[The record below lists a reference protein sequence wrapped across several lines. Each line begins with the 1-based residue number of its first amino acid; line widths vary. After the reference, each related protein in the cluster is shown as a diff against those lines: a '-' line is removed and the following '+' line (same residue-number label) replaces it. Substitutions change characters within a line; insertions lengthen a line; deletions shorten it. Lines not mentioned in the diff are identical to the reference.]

1 MLGSILDVCN
11 LLTGIG
17 IDDLTGRDTNMLDQL
32 HLCLWGPKGG
42 GEEAPEPAGP
52 MEAKEAQM
60 RGKVIAMPKEVHK
73 KWASL
78 LDNRYTTIRTH
89 TDSRLTRRAATY
101 SCAEGEPLNPRE
113 GGVPFRES
121 CMRIQSLSCIR
132 LFATPWTIAHQALL
146 SMEFSQQEYWSG
158 LPFPIPGDLPNPG
171 IEPRSPVSPAL
182 VGIFLNTAPPG
193 KLHSETT

>member
-17 IDDLTGRDTNMLDQL
+17 IDDLTGGDTNMLDQL

-60 RGKVIAMPKEVHK
+60 RGKVVAMPKGVHK

-78 LDNRYTTIRTH
+78 LDNRYTTIKTH
-89 TDSRLTRRAATY
+89 TDSPLTRRTATY
-101 SCAEGEPLNPRE
+101 SCTGDALHSPRE
-113 GGVPFRES
+113 GGSPNSEN
-121 CMRIQSLSCIR
+121 CACI
-132 LFATPWTIAHQALL
+132 
-146 SMEFSQQEYWSG
+146 FSRSVVANCLQPRG
-158 LPFPIPGDLPNPG
+158 L
-171 IEPRSPVSPAL
+171 
-182 VGIFLNTAPPG
+182 
-193 KLHSETT
+193 